1 MESLSGIRGI
11 YGNGITEALARRYV
25 FAYCKLFEN
34 KLSKIIIAGDSR
46 PSTPSLKKAA
56 VQAFIDCG
64 VKQVINVGI
73 VPIQVAEH
81 AVQTFQ
87 AQGGLYISASHN
99 EPEYNGFKF
108 LKNDGAILYP
118 EQSGELIKLAH
129 NQGKVDSVDNTNE
142 ADIKDMSRQAIKDYI
157 DFVLKRLGE
166 QVVKNIKKSKFKVLA
181 DPNGGSALTILN
193 KFFAQLGVEAKIIN
207 NKLGEFNRL
216 IEPKP
221 ESLAP
226 LTEEIKNSE
235 FAFACGFDCDADR
248 VELVI
253 DPNSAFAKEMEPM
266 LDGNYVM
273 ALVCDIYLEG
283 TDNQVVVTN
292 TATSPLVRDVIQKHK
307 ATAKE
312 AELGEM
318 AVVKEMENQNSIIG
332 GEGSNGGVIMPPIKC
347 RDGLMTIA
355 LILKMMA
362 QQKKTI
368 SEILM
373 SYPRYYSDRVAIK
386 CSAEQGAI
394 MQDKL
399 EKYFR
404 EQGMRVNRTKDTKVW
419 VDNNS
424 YIWFH
429 QSGTDLGTF
438 RIIVDSDNKQKTHQ
452 LLELGVNAF
461 NKLKE

>member
-1 MESLSGIRGI
+1 MAKDLMESLSGVRGI
-11 YGNGITEALARRYV
+11 YGNGITEALARQYV

-46 PSTPSLKKAA
+46 PSTPSLKKATA
-56 VQAFIDCG
+56 QAFIDCG
-64 VKQVINVGI
+64 VEQVINVGI

-129 NQGKVDSVDNTNE
+129 NQGKVDAVDNTD
-142 ADIKDMSRQAIKDYI
+142 ASDIKDMSKQAIDVYI

-181 DPNGGSALTILN
+181 DPNGGSAVTILN
-193 KFFAQLGVEAKIIN
+193 KFFVKLGVKAKLIN

-216 IEPKP
+216 VEPKP

-226 LTEEIKNSE
+226 LTEEIKDSQ

-266 LDGNYVM
+266 LDGNYVL
-273 ALVCDIYLEG
+273 ALACDVYLEG
-283 TDNQVVVTN
+283 TDGQVVVTN
-292 TATSPLVRDVIQKHK
+292 TVTSPLVRDVVKKHK
-307 ATAKE
+307 ATVKE
-312 AELGEM
+312 A
-318 AVVKEMENQNSIIG
+318 VKETADKDLKIVADSIKSGENTYFARQNLIIRQTCIKSASWAVAG
-332 GEGSNGGVIMPPIKC
+332 TVKPTEKCEWHAVAGCITDIAELLYAWVTESDYKLPEPP
-347 RDGLMTIA
+347 
-355 LILKMMA
+355 
-362 QQKKTI
+362 
-368 SEILM
+368 EE
-373 SYPRYYSDRVAIK
+373 P
-386 CSAEQGAI
+386 
-394 MQDKL
+394 
-399 EKYFR
+399 
-404 EQGMRVNRTKDTKVW
+404 
-419 VDNNS
+419 
-424 YIWFH
+424 
-429 QSGTDLGTF
+429 
-438 RIIVDSDNKQKTHQ
+438 
-452 LLELGVNAF
+452 
-461 NKLKE
+461 